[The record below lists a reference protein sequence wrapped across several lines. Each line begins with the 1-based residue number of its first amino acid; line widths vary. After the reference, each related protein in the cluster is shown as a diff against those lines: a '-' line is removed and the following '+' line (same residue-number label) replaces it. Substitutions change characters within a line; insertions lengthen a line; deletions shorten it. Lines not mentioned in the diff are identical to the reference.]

1 MRGRPAG
8 AGRRGAPGSASFGGV
23 RRLGFTVLASALLVA
38 APAAGFVWPNTVV
51 RVEKQL
57 KSHDVAVRRQA
68 AARLVE
74 LPAAVA
80 RKLVP
85 AALEDADAEV
95 RLSAAE
101 VALQLRMHGVGRR
114 VVSWLNDPERRIRLS
129 AAQVLE
135 VSPVPRAVAPLGRV
149 LGDPDPAVREAAA
162 RALGAS
168 GSKDA
173 VMPLLGHLDDT
184 TPKVR
189 RAVIR
194 ALARLGDRQAVVPLI
209 GKIQDS
215 RALVRRSVARALGEL
230 GDPRASSA
238 LVLALRDN
246 DESVRI
252 AALVALGQLHDKQAT
267 LAIVSLLND
276 DPREPVRAAALGALA
291 RIPSPEGLEA
301 LVAALGSDD
310 PDSPSSPVRSALAEV
325 GDRAVPRLLQCLV
338 GQPSSRLADGCAL
351 ALGQIGSSKAAKAIE
366 SALRRG
372 VVRPRAALRALSML
386 HEPASLPTVL
396 EHLADPDP
404 TVRRAAIDATAALLD
419 PHKPDG
425 RAVEPIARAL
435 DAARSSKAE
444 RVALALLLGRT
455 GSPRAAKVL
464 IPIAQDADDGRLR
477 IAAIQALGMLGP
489 AGQDKALLS
498 ALGDEDGGIRLAAAV
513 ALERSASGASAR
525 VLLDRLERSASQDRR
540 ALAIALSGALAR
552 SKNPRDAER
561 AERFMQSSRGGERDA
576 MIEALGRIPGARG
589 SSRLVAMAGKD
600 ASVADRAKLAEALA
614 SHPEAAGELRRLAV
628 DVDGSVRANAVWA
641 LGAVGTAADLGALEH
656 ALSDRD
662 VAVAGDAAA
671 ALGRIAARTH
681 HAEPALCK
689 ALDDARSYVRA
700 NALAA
705 LRVAGQRCGDGMRAR
720 RLLVDD
726 RSAVARA
733 AAAALIGGVPSK
745 RPLDDEH
752 ALARCAQDDT
762 NGRVAVQCAHP
773 PKLPSAGTEPVSV
786 YVVPMGSSEPAP
798 RAPFALVLADGLMR
812 LGLTDRRGE
821 VFEID
826 APRGYV
832 SLAVPA
838 PLAR

>member
-1 MRGRPAG
+1 M
-8 AGRRGAPGSASFGGV
+8 
-23 RRLGFTVLASALLVA
+23 RRLGIPVLASALLVA
-38 APAAGFVWPNTVV
+38 APAAAFVWPNTVE
-51 RVEKQL
+51 RTQKQL
-57 KSHDVAVRRQA
+57 ESHDVAVRRQA
-68 AARLVE
+68 AARLAQ

-85 AALEDADAEV
+85 PALDDPDAEV

-101 VALQLRMHGVGRR
+101 VAMQLRLPGIGRR
-114 VVSWLNDPERRIRLS
+114 VVSWLNDPERRIRMV
-129 AAQVLE
+129 AAQVLR
-135 VSPVPRAVAPLGRV
+135 VSPAPRAVSPLGRV
-149 LGDPDPAVREAAA
+149 LGDPDPGVRQAAA

-168 GSKDA
+168 GAKDA

-184 TPKVR
+184 TPQVR

-194 ALARLGDRQAVVPLI
+194 ALARLGDHRAVVPLI

-252 AALVALGQLHDKQAT
+252 AALVALGRLHDKQAT
-267 LAIVSLLND
+267 LAIVSLLDD
-276 DPREPVRAAALGALA
+276 DPRQPVRAAALEALA

-310 PDSPSSPVRSALAEV
+310 PDSGSSPVRSALAEV
-325 GDRAVPRLLQCLV
+325 GARAVPRLLECLV
-338 GQPSSRLADGCAL
+338 GQPSPRLADGCAL
-351 ALGQIGSSKAAKAIE
+351 SLGEIGSTRAAPAIE

-372 VVRPRAALRALSML
+372 VVRPRAALHALAAL
-386 HEPASLPTVL
+386 GEPKSLPTVL

-404 TVRRAAIDATAALLD
+404 FVRRAAIDATAALLD
-419 PHKPDG
+419 PQKPDG

-444 RVALALLLGRT
+444 RAALARLLGRT
-455 GSPRAAKVL
+455 GSPRAVKVL
-464 IPIAQDADDGRLR
+464 APIARDADDDQLR
-477 IAAIQALGMLGP
+477 VAAIQALGMLGP
-489 AGQDKALLS
+489 AGQDAPLLD
-498 ALGDEDGGIRLAAAV
+498 ALGADDAGIRLAAAV

-525 VLLDRLERSASQDRR
+525 VLLDRLERSAAQDRR
-540 ALAIALSGALAR
+540 AIAIALAGALAR
-552 SKNPRDAER
+552 SKDPDDGAR
-561 AERFMQSSRGGERDA
+561 AERFMRSSRGGERDA

-589 SSRLVAMAGKD
+589 SGRIVALAGT
-600 ASVADRAKLAEALA
+600 AAAIADRAKLAEALA
-614 SHPEAAGELRRLAV
+614 SHPEAAGALRRMAG

-641 LGAVGTAADLGALEH
+641 LGAVGTAADVGTLTRAL
-656 ALSDRD
+656 ADRD

-671 ALGRIAARTH
+671 ALGRVAARLH
-681 HAEPALCK
+681 KPLPALCK
-689 ALDDARSYVRA
+689 ALDDPRGYVRA

-705 LRVAGQRCGDGMRAR
+705 LRVAGRRCKDGSRAR
-720 RLLVDD
+720 RLLSEDP
-726 RSAVARA
+726 SPVARA
-733 AAAALIGGVPSK
+733 AAAALLGTVKSTRK
-745 RPLDDEH
+745 ARDDK
-752 ALARCAQDDT
+752 ALARCAEEDK
-762 NGRVAVQCAHP
+762 NGRVAAACSDP
-773 PKLPSAGTEPVSV
+773 EKLPTAGSEPVSI
-786 YVVPMGSSEPAP
+786 YVVPTGESEPAP
-798 RAPFALVLADGLMR
+798 RAPFALVRADGLMR